1 MKDCKSI
8 EGFKQN
14 KEEAKFLEQLKIK
27 IDLFN
32 KINKDADGSKIISQF
47 YLRQE
52 IEQGLARLNKN
63 NGTISL

>member
-14 KEEAKFLEQLKIK
+14 KEEAKFLEQLKAK

-32 KINKDADGSKIISQF
+32 KTNKDADESKVMSQF
-47 YLRQE
+47 YLRRE